1 VGRDAGFEQFAGKI
15 VALLESTYR
24 GERGRRVTTMILLH
38 GEGFQEGKEEVVGG
52 SEPDR
57 GVEGC

>member
-1 VGRDAGFEQFAGKI
+1 
-15 VALLESTYR
+15 
-24 GERGRRVTTMILLH
+24 MILLH